1 MALAEYLNDTSV
13 LLNDIN
19 FSFTSKNQLQR
30 WINQGRD
37 ELVMRTGCL
46 RRLIS
51 GQSAFGASAQPG
63 FAVPGAAQPGSIPG
77 AIPAGGYGVSG
88 GAFNTDY
95 GNAYAQG
102 SAGVLG
108 VGTTVS
114 QNMQTIPGVE
124 RYPYVG
130 FFNPQLQAQHAGCD
144 RVIDVIALSVNW
156 GGVNRPTL
164 DWMPWDDFQAY
175 CRAYAVLNT
184 SYPSVWAVYGDGSL
198 GEIWMF
204 PIPSQAG
211 DIEADV
217 FCLPKYLNTDD
228 DFEAIPRE
236 FRKGVKF
243 VAAKTAFMSSGRYAQ
258 AEEMEQAFANALG
271 IARVSVDRGK
281 TRSYYSQVP

>member
-19 FSFTSKNQLQR
+19 FSFTSQNQLVR

-37 ELVMRTGCL
+37 ELVMRTGCI

-63 FAVPGAAQPGSIPG
+63 FAVPGGAQPN
-77 AIPAGGYGVSG
+77 AIPAAAPGGTIG
-88 GAFNTDY
+88 GA
-95 GNAYAQG
+95 AI
-102 SAGVLG
+102 SL
-108 VGTTVS
+108 
-114 QNMQTIPGVE
+114 NMQTIPGQE

-130 FFNPQLQAQHAGCD
+130 FFNPMLQAQHAGCD
-144 RVIDVIALSVNW
+144 RVLDVIELAVSW
-156 GGVNRPTL
+156 GGVNRPVL

-184 SYPSVWAVYGDGSL
+184 SYPSVWAVYGDGSF

-217 FCLPKYLNTDD
+217 FCLPKYLNTND

-243 VAAKTAFMSSGRYAQ
+243 VAAKTAFMASGRYAQ
-258 AEEMEQAFANALG
+258 AEVMEQAFVNALG

-281 TRSYYSQVP
+281 TKSYYPTFP

>member
-1 MALAEYLNDTSV
+1 MLAEYLNDCSV

-19 FSFTSKNQLQR
+19 FSFTSQNQLVR
-30 WINQGRD
+30 WINSGRD
-37 ELVMRTGCL
+37 ELVMRTGCV

-63 FAVPGAAQPGSIPG
+63 FAVPGGTQPG
-77 AIPAGGYGVSG
+77 AIPGATPGGTISG
-88 GAFNTDY
+88 AAT
-95 GNAYAQG
+95 
-102 SAGVLG
+102 SL
-108 VGTTVS
+108 
-114 QNMQTIPGVE
+114 NMQTIPGQE

-144 RVIDVIALSVNW
+144 RVIDTIALSVNW

-184 SYPSVWAVYGDGSL
+184 SYPSVWSVFGDGSL

-217 FCLPKYLNTDD
+217 FALPTYLNTNDD
-228 DFEAIPRE
+228 YEVIPRE

-243 VAAKTAFMSSGRYAQ
+243 VAAKLAFMSSGRYAQ
-258 AEEMEQAFANALG
+258 AEAMEQAFANALG

-281 TRSYYSQVP
+281 TKSYYPQW

>member
-1 MALAEYLNDTSV
+1 MALEGYINDASV

-19 FSFTSKNQLQR
+19 FSFTSQNQLVR
-30 WINQGRD
+30 WINQGRE
-37 ELVMRTGCL
+37 ELAMRTGCI
-46 RRLIS
+46 RRLVT

-63 FAVPGAAQPGSIPG
+63 FAIPGGAQPGAVPNPT
-77 AIPAGGYGVSG
+77 PAGTISG
-88 GAFNTDY
+88 A
-95 GNAYAQG
+95 A
-102 SAGVLG
+102 
-108 VGTTVS
+108 TTLS
-114 QNMQTIPGVE
+114 MQTIPNQE

-130 FFNPQLQAQHAGCD
+130 FFNPVLQAQHAGCD
-144 RVIDVIALSVNW
+144 SVIDVIALSVNW

-175 CRAYAVLNT
+175 CRAYAVLNS
-184 SYPSVWAVYGDGSL
+184 SYPSVWAVYNDGTI

-204 PIPSQAG
+204 PIPSQVG

-217 FCLPKYLNTDD
+217 FAYPKALYTND

-258 AEEMEQAFANALG
+258 AQSMEDAFASSLG
-271 IARVSVDRGK
+271 IARVAVDRGK
-281 TRSYYSQVP
+281 TASYYPRIP

>member
-1 MALAEYLNDTSV
+1 MALLEYLNDASV

-30 WINQGRD
+30 WINTGRD
-37 ELVMRTGCL
+37 ELVMRTGCI
-46 RRLIS
+46 RRLIT

-63 FAVPGAAQPGSIPG
+63 SAVPGGAQPGAVPSPT
-77 AIPAGGYGVSG
+77 PAGTIYG
-88 GAFNTDY
+88 A
-95 GNAYAQG
+95 A
-102 SAGVLG
+102 
-108 VGTTVS
+108 TTL
-114 QNMQTIPGVE
+114 NMQTIPGQE

-130 FFNPQLQAQHAGCD
+130 FFNPVLQAEHAGCD
-144 RVIDVIALSVNW
+144 RVIDTIALAVNW
-156 GGVNRPTL
+156 GGVNRPAL

-184 SYPSVWAVYGDGSL
+184 SYPSVWSVFGDGSL

-204 PIPSQAG
+204 PIPSQQG

-217 FCLPKYLNTDD
+217 FALPTYLNTQDD
-228 DFEAIPRE
+228 YEAIPRE

-258 AEEMEQAFANALG
+258 AQSMEDAFASSLG

-281 TRSYYSQVP
+281 TRSYYPQVP